1 MADYEP
7 RRGTKGAV
15 IAYTTAD
22 GSTRELRADD
32 AGIVKPTDAAGQ
44 VALDALDLPV
54 AHTASAKAKK
64 KAPTQAKADKA
75 PPLKAP
81 AETKPADEAPAKA
94 GKED

>member
-7 RRGTKGAV
+7 RRAAKGAV

-32 AGIVKPTDAAGQ
+32 DGIVKPTDAAGQ

-54 AHTASAKAKK
+54 ARKA
-64 KAPTQAKADKA
+64 
-75 PPLKAP
+75 L
-81 AETKPADEAPAKA
+81 AETKADETPPKKALAETKADEAPAKA